1 MCVRVALETL
11 GEAGGGVDL
20 TKVLLRRGIFLC
32 RGRVEGSKKLRS
44 VTAPAF
50 FVAAYEL
57 AHDVTLGRRHE
68 VVFSADEAIIVGA
81 DGHPHQPRVLRE
93 QFGEIEWVDDY
104 AHNTRYRS
112 WIELVV
118 FVFDNPQST
127 VAPFGVLVDDTL
139 LQLEK
144 MKENKISQLCFAWFY
159 ICTSGIDALTTAK
172 I

>member
-11 GEAGGGVDL
+11 GEAGGGLDL
-20 TKVLLRRGIFLC
+20 TKVLPRRGIFLR

-44 VTAPAF
+44 MTAAF

-57 AHDVTLGRRHE
+57 ARDGTLGRRHE
-68 VVFSADEAIIVGA
+68 VVLATDEAIIVGA

-93 QFGEIEWVDDY
+93 QFGEIERVDDY

-139 LQLEK
+139 LQLEN
-144 MKENKISQLCFAWFY
+144 E
-159 ICTSGIDALTTAK
+159 G
-172 I
+172 